1 MSDQST
7 IPSFPGGARLL
18 PFIGAMFIL
27 VSLPG
32 GPGAALG
39 RQAGVATSPGRQ
51 AAAAAGIVDTG
62 GAEGVVAG
70 MVRRYAEDY
79 GSLDRF
85 HSAPYSTVRA
95 ARFREFFRA
104 WQSELDSLPFAS
116 LNTQEKV
123 DATLFRNTLG
133 HEMKQLDLSGLRF
146 AGMLPLI
153 PFAPALVS
161 LEEQRRALQPVDPE
175 KTAALLARLKQSLLE
190 TKAKYGT
197 SPGGRAPAV
206 KKTVANRAVR
216 AVGDIRRMLS
226 GWFSY
231 HDGYDPIF
239 SWWVKAPYTEFDS
252 LLGDYAAFL
261 REKLVGVAPD
271 DKTTI
276 IGDPI
281 GREALQEELRFEMIP
296 YTPEELIAIARKEMA
311 WCEEQMRKASR
322 EMGYGDEWKLAL
334 EKVKTLHADP
344 GGQPAVIR
352 ELAAEAVSFLEA
364 RDLLTIPALAK
375 ETWRMEMLSPEQ
387 QLVSP
392 FFLGGEVIQVS
403 FPTSGMGHEQKLM
416 SMRGNNV
423 HFARATVHHE
433 LIPGHH
439 LQGFMNQRY
448 RPYRWVFS
456 TPFWTEGWALYW
468 ELLLWDLDF
477 PRSPEDRVGMLFWRM
492 HRCARIIFSLSFHLE
507 TMTPA
512 ECVDFLVDRVGHERD
527 NATAEVRRS
536 FRGDYGPLY
545 QCAYL
550 LGGLQIRSLHREMVG
565 AGRMTNRDFHD
576 TILRNNSMP
585 IEMVRALLTGEDPVA
600 GHRPAWKFYAE
611 PRR

>member
-1 MSDQST
+1 MSDPST
-7 IPSFPGGARLL
+7 ISSALFTARLVPL
-18 PFIGAMFIL
+18 IVAMILLTSLHGGTTGAW
-27 VSLPG
+27 G
-32 GPGAALG
+32 RQGAALP
-39 RQAGVATSPGRQ
+39 AP
-51 AAAAAGIVDTG
+51 GIVDTG
-62 GAEGVVAG
+62 GPEGAIAG
-70 MVRRYAEDY
+70 MVRRYTEDY

-95 ARFREFFRA
+95 ARFREFFRGWESA
-104 WQSELDSLPFAS
+104 LDSLPFAS
-116 LNTQEKV
+116 LSVQEKV
-123 DATLFRNTLG
+123 DATLFRNALG
-133 HEMKQLDLSGLRF
+133 HELQQLDL
-146 AGMLPLI
+146 AGVRLGEMLPLI
-153 PFAPALVS
+153 PFAPTLVA
-161 LEEQRRALQPVDPE
+161 LEEDRRALRPVDPGAV
-175 KTAALLARLKQSLLE
+175 AALLTKVKKSLLE
-190 TKAKYGT
+190 TRAKFGAT
-197 SPGGRAPAV
+197 SGASAPAV
-206 KKTVANRAVR
+206 KITVANRAAR
-216 AVGDIRRMLS
+216 AVGELRKMLS
-226 GWFSY
+226 GWFGY
-231 HDGYDPIF
+231 HDGYDPLF
-239 SWWVKAPYTEFDS
+239 SWWVKAPYAEFDS
-252 LLGDYAAFL
+252 LLGDYGRFL
-261 REKLVGVAPD
+261 REKLVGVGQD

-281 GREALQEELRFEMIP
+281 GREALREELRFEMIP
-296 YTPEELIAIARKEMA
+296 YTPEELIAIARTEMA
-311 WCEEQMRKASR
+311 WCEDEMRRASR
-322 EMGYGDEWKLAL
+322 EMGFGDEWKKAL
-334 EKVKTLHADP
+334 EKVKTLHAEP
-344 GGQPAVIR
+344 GGQPEVIR
-352 ELAAEAVSFLEA
+352 ELAGEAVSFLEA
-364 RDLLTIPALAK
+364 RDLLTIPPLAK

-468 ELLLWDLDF
+468 ELLLWDLEF

-507 TMTPA
+507 QMTPA

-545 QCAYL
+545 QSAYL

-565 AGRMTNRDFHD
+565 SGRMTNRDFHD

-585 IEMVRALLTGEDPVA
+585 IEMVRAIITGSGPDRD
-600 GHRPAWKFYAE
+600 HRPSWKFYA
-611 PRR
+611 PPGR

>member
-1 MSDQST
+1 MSDHPN
-7 IPSFPGGARLL
+7 IPSFPGRARRL
-18 PFIGAMFIL
+18 PLIGAMIIL
-27 VSLPG
+27 VPLAG
-32 GPGAALG
+32 GAGTALG
-39 RQAGVATSPGRQ
+39 RQAGVATSPGGKTVV
-51 AAAAAGIVDTG
+51 ATGIVDTG

-85 HSAPYSTVRA
+85 HSAPFSTVRA
-95 ARFREFFRA
+95 ARFREFFHSWESA
-104 WQSELDSLPFAS
+104 LDALPFAS
-116 LNTQEKV
+116 LGTQDQV

-133 HEMKQLDLSGLRF
+133 HEVKELELSGQRF
-146 AGMLPLI
+146 AEMLPLI

-161 LEEQRRALQPVDPE
+161 LEEERRALLPVRPE
-175 KTAALLARLKQSLLE
+175 ESAALLARLTQSLLE

-197 SPGGRAPAV
+197 STAGRAPAV
-206 KKTVANRAVR
+206 RNTVANRAAR

-226 GWFSY
+226 GWFAY
-231 HDGYDPIF
+231 HDGYDPLF
-239 SWWVKAPYTEFDS
+239 SWWVKAPYARFDS

-281 GREALQEELRFEMIP
+281 GREALLEELRFEMIP
-296 YTPEELIAIARKEMA
+296 YTPEELIAVARKEMA

-334 EKVKTLHADP
+334 EKVKTLHAEP
-344 GGQPAVIR
+344 GGQPEVIR
-352 ELAAEAVSFLEA
+352 TLAAEAVSFLEA
-364 RDLLTIPALAK
+364 RDLLTIPPLAK

-439 LQGFMNQRY
+439 LQGFMTQRY

-512 ECVDFLVDRVGHERD
+512 ECVEFLVDRVGHERD

-550 LGGLQIRSLHREMVG
+550 LGGLQIRSLHRELVES
-565 AGRMTNRDFHD
+565 GRMTNRDFHD

-585 IEMVRALLTGEDPVA
+585 IEMVRAVLTGEGPAA